1 MKIKEVSEKTNL
13 TERAIRL
20 YIENGMIA
28 PSVNESYSGRR
39 NIDFSAEDV
48 ESLKSI
54 SVLRK
59 AEFSISEIKLLQS
72 QPEKSKEVLRDFIDR
87 TNKRIQADTE
97 TVTCLMPLL
106 SEEELSLEQII
117 DCLDSPVMTEKA
129 LPSED
134 SEFSPLQKF
143 IRKLFLSVGIVGLLF
158 NLACCVPIFWVEIRD
173 IRDYLF
179 PQYDLTGI
187 FYLGIVLS
195 AVFLSTLIIFLNRKN
210 IVTSKKRQR
219 IRGAFSVLM
228 ICVCVWCS
236 FMSYALAFLA
246 GTSFAESFVIS
257 QTTDTENYLSF
268 DDRGARETLPEFLP
282 EKLPDVKGIKYEY
295 FYKQYGEN
303 PEPPRTEVFLELP
316 LDEEAFSEA
325 VEKYRAFRPSDSA
338 GEPQEEKKD
347 EWTVVY
353 YRQEDEKAPTCY
365 TPVFAFNEKE
375 NRVRFICEYNA
386 GISFRGSA
394 GREAMTRDYKW

>member
-1 MKIKEVSEKTNL
+1 MKIKEVSEKTDL

-20 YIENGMIA
+20 YIENGLIA

-39 NIDFSAEDV
+39 NVDFSREDV
-48 ESLKSI
+48 ENLKKI

-72 QPEKSKEVLRDFIDR
+72 DPEKSKEILKVFIER
-87 TNKRIQADTE
+87 TEKRIEADTE
-97 TVTCLMPLL
+97 TVTCLIPLL
-106 SEEELSLEQII
+106 SEEKLSVEQIVE
-117 DCLDSPVMTEKA
+117 CLDSPVMTEKA
-129 LPSED
+129 LPTED

-143 IRKLFLSVGIVGLLF
+143 IRKLFLIAGTVGLLF

-173 IRDYLF
+173 IRVYLF

-195 AVFLSTLIIFLNRKN
+195 AVLLSALIIFLNRKN

-228 ICVCVWCS
+228 ICVCVGCS

-257 QTTDTENYLSF
+257 RTADTENYMSF
-268 DDRGARETLPEFLP
+268 DDSGAWKTLPEFLP
-282 EKLPDVKGIKYEY
+282 GELPEVKGIKYEY

-303 PEPPRTEVFLELP
+303 PEPPRTEIFLELP
-316 LDEEAFSEA
+316 LDEEAFREA
-325 VEKYRAFRPSDSA
+325 VEKYRTFRPSDSA
-338 GEPQEEKKD
+338 GEPEEERKG
-347 EWTVVY
+347 EWTVIY
-353 YRQEDEKAPTCY
+353 YRQDDEKAPTCY

-375 NRVRFICEYNA
+375 KKVRFICEYNK

-394 GREAMTRDYKW
+394 SREAMIRDYKW